1 LFDALI
7 DEAAAEH
14 DVVTRMYS
22 LATKGFMLAFVGE
35 AGTAAEVADAALD
48 CNAKL
53 TGAFEGVS
61 FSCRGRVL
69 GGGRCRSG
77 PTSL

>member
-22 LATKGFMLAFVGE
+22 LATKGFMLAFV
-35 AGTAAEVADAALD
+35 V
-48 CNAKL
+48 KP
-53 TGAFEGVS
+53 
-61 FSCRGRVL
+61 VL
-69 GGGRCRSG
+69 PLRWPMLRWIAMQS
-77 PTSL
+77 